1 MGFYAGNDGIQPRW
15 PGLMKKVQLIYGK
28 GSFVNNIMD
37 STAEGRLP
45 GYTKYAVNV
54 NY

>member
-1 MGFYAGNDGIQPRW
+1 
-15 PGLMKKVQLIYGK
+15 LIYGR

-54 NY
+54 NYQWSKTVDEG